1 MLKKKHKKFIRFVS
15 WILFIVYLVL
25 MVYFLFF
32 SEQLGRTPS
41 DTYHYNLKPF
51 AEIKRYMTY
60 YERIGNFNVILNLF
74 GNVLCF
80 VPFGFVIP
88 ILSCRQRNIFKIRN
102 LSFLCSV
109 AIELIQLVTK
119 LGSCDVDDVILNTL
133 GGVSGYILFSICFF
147 IINMFGRHKK
157 KKKNK

>member
-1 MLKKKHKKFIRFVS
+1 MKKKHNKAIRFIS
-15 WILFIVYLVL
+15 WILFIMYLVA

-51 AEIKRYMTY
+51 AEINRYLTY
-60 YERIGNFNVILNLF
+60 YRKIGSFNVILNLL
-74 GNVLCF
+74 GNVICF
-80 VPFGFVIP
+80 MPFGFVIP
-88 ILSCRQRNIFKIRN
+88 ILSCRQRSIVRITA

-109 AIELIQLVTK
+109 TIELTQLVTK

-133 GGVSGYILFSICFF
+133 GGISGYIIFSICFKIMHF
-147 IINMFGRHKK
+147 YTDSKK
-157 KKKNK
+157 KKK

>member
-1 MLKKKHKKFIRFVS
+1 MLKKKHKKIIRFVS
-15 WILFIVYLVL
+15 WILFNIYLVL

-60 YERIGNFNVILNLF
+60 YEMIGSFNVILNLF

-80 VPFGFVIP
+80 IPFGFVVP
-88 ILSCRQRNIFKIRN
+88 IMSYKFRSFFKITVF
-102 LSFLCSV
+102 SFLYSV
-109 AIELIQLVTK
+109 TIELTQLVTK

-133 GGVSGYILFSICFF
+133 GGVLGYILFSICFF
-147 IINMFGRHKK
+147 IMNMFGRHKK